1 MKVDAFHHIQL
12 DTVYRGFKLLSL
24 DEILRVYRGSHL
36 SSDILKQK
44 FTPNDTIMIQLMDFF
59 RLPEINLLCS
69 IIDFFD
75 RHGIDYKP
83 VYVYQDVSLLQEFTN
98 LAF

>member
-24 DEILRVYRGSHL
+24 DEILKVYRGSHL

-44 FTPNDTIMIQLMDFF
+44 FTPNVSFLFIY
-59 RLPEINLLCS
+59 E
-69 IIDFFD
+69 
-75 RHGIDYKP
+75 
-83 VYVYQDVSLLQEFTN
+83 VYH
-98 LAF
+98 